1 MGVSMSGG
9 SPCIQE
15 REKKVMKTYAHSYS
29 CTLWYRTVTSRPEI
43 LITPSPPFPLHRVH
57 SPVQADFTINSVQ
70 PSLCRAAAFARSFS
84 PHTQIYIRTRILLLL
99 LLLLYVYTEE
109 AVEATAAAVV
119 AMTFFSAAPLRRPRR
134 RFNSVPRCAHLWA
147 PRVRL

>member
-1 MGVSMSGG
+1 MGVNMPGE

-15 REKKVMKTYAHSYS
+15 SGKKVTKTHAHTYS

-43 LITPSPPFPLHRVH
+43 LITPVAAL
-57 SPVQADFTINSVQ
+57 
-70 PSLCRAAAFARSFS
+70 SLTVCTARSKPISQSIPYNPHSLVRRRLLSPS

-99 LLLLYVYTEE
+99 LLYVYTEE
-109 AVEATAAAVV
+109 AVV